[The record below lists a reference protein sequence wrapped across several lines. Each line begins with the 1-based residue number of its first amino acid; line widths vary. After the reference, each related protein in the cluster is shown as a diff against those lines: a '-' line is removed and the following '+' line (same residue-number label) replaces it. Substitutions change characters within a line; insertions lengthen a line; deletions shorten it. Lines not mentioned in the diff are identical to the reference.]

1 MPVVV
6 CFAWG
11 EDVRLACSREL
22 CMASLV
28 HVSFHNR
35 RHWKIPVAC
44 IASTGEKLT
53 SLFQEDES
61 SPMVLEFDQ
70 KEGLEW
76 ACFNFEEVNGERGF

>member
-1 MPVVV
+1 M
-6 CFAWG
+6 
-11 EDVRLACSREL
+11 
-22 CMASLV
+22 
-28 HVSFHNR
+28 
-35 RHWKIPVAC
+35 AC